1 VPFLTADRIDSISED
16 MVNFVETV
24 ADDRL
29 RDLLEIAIQ
38 GKGAFGRFKNIIKRD
53 RSEESRWFNFS
64 AECETN
70 RAIEWLSSHGLAVDR
85 TQV

>member
-1 VPFLTADRIDSISED
+1 LPFLTADRIDSISED

-53 RSEESRWFNFS
+53 QSEESRWFNFS
-64 AECETN
+64 AERET
-70 RAIEWLSSHGLAVDR
+70 
-85 TQV
+85 